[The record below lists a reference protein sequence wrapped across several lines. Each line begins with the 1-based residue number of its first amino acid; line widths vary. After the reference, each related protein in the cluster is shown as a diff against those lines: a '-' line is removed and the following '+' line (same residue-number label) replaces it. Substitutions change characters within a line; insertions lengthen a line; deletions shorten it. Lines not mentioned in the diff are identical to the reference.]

1 MDGTS
6 ATMRNGAHPTAAEVN
21 TMKRLMYISTT
32 TRKLSD
38 AEVDEIAAKS
48 VVNNSRD
55 RVTGVLLSAHEFF
68 FQILEGE
75 SEDVDRVLT
84 RIRNDVRHRDIL
96 ILKAEPD
103 VKERIFSEW
112 SMNTVRLE
120 GTGDLLLEAIR
131 IMLENITE
139 SHRIIE
145 RYTQPAVLAFM
156 TEGINPLTVP
166 VKKTQSVILF
176 ADIVAFS
183 YFSSLYPVE
192 EVSELVNLFLDV
204 SSKIIVNHGG
214 QVTKYVGDCVV
225 AYFPEDGVDNALR
238 ASIEILESVRNLRN
252 SAGKCR
258 LQSFLYCGIGLSKGS
273 VIEGNIGSSTKLDY
287 TVLGDIV
294 NLAARLEALT
304 RSVGKA
310 LALSD
315 EVRTAAKENWTFVN
329 VGEFQLKGQ
338 ADAQSIHSIAH
349 DAVDD
354 FPSYKAIIESASGHC
369 EIKPESE
376 LPIAPP
382 TANKGGPAAPGNT

>member
-1 MDGTS
+1 
-6 ATMRNGAHPTAAEVN
+6 
-21 TMKRLMYISTT
+21 MKRLMYISTT

-38 AEVDEIAAKS
+38 EEVDEIAAKS
-48 VVNNSRD
+48 VINNSRD

-75 SEDVDRVLT
+75 PEDVDRVLD

-96 ILKAEPD
+96 ILKAEQD
-103 VKERIFSEW
+103 VSSRLFSEW
-112 SMNTVRLE
+112 SMKTVRLD
-120 GTGDLLLEAIR
+120 GTGDLLMEAIR

-166 VKKTQSVILF
+166 VKKTESVILF
-176 ADIVAFS
+176 GDIVAFS

-204 SSKIIVNHGG
+204 SSNIIVSHGG

-225 AYFPEDGVDNALR
+225 AHFPEEATDQAIK
-238 ASIEILESVRNLRN
+238 ASLEILEAVRGLRM

-294 NLAARLEALT
+294 NLASRLEALT
-304 RSVGKA
+304 RTVGKA

-315 EVRTAAKENWTFVN
+315 AVRSAAQEPWDFVHA
-329 VGEFQLKGQ
+329 GEFHLKGQ
-338 ADAQSIHSIAH
+338 VDAQSIYTIAR
-349 DAVDD
+349 DVVDD
-354 FPSYKAIIESASGHC
+354 FPSYQSIIENASGFC
-369 EIKPESE
+369 EIQPSTQAK
-376 LPIAPP
+376 IAPP
-382 TANKGGPAAPGNT
+382 NANRDGEPAPVNTE